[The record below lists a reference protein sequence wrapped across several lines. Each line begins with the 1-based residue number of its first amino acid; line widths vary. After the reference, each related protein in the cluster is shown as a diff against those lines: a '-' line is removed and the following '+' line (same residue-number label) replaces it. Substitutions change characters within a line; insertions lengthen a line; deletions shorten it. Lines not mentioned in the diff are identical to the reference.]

1 MCFDVDLAREVTLW
15 KNLAVLHCLEYIFLC
30 ARVCVHS
37 SPENYPT
44 GILKVK
50 IGIGLVPESAVYVL
64 NGRKRVFRRVKF

>member
-1 MCFDVDLAREVTLW
+1 MCFDVDLARKVKIW
-15 KNLAVLHCLEYIFLC
+15 KVNQCCIAWNIFFVC

>member
-1 MCFDVDLAREVTLW
+1 MCFDVDLARKVKIW
-15 KNLAVLHCLEYIFLC
+15 KPTSVALLGIFLCVC

-64 NGRKRVFRRVKF
+64 NGRKRVIRRVKF